1 MFGRCRTA
9 ELESLDGQS
18 VPADALDVAGWRRLT
33 RWEVTATVSRTR
45 VQRAARAVPP
55 KPSSG
60 GADAEVVPHSRAM
73 QIGQLSV
80 RWTSE
85 LGVVAHR
92 NQVLVVNYR
101 GAIMP
106 ALMEATEDIQRS
118 VLALNGNTCLMLC
131 VVENGLPL
139 PGDDARLNITNHFK
153 RVSDKN
159 TAFATVLL
167 GDGFWAGAARSIL
180 SGFTLVVRTPCP
192 NGTFANIEGGAR
204 FLATQLGS
212 GHAVDVD
219 GLVSD
224 VEAMRAAAQR
234 GQLRAF

>member
-1 MFGRCRTA
+1 MRSTLPA
-9 ELESLDGQS
+9 E
-18 VPADALDVAGWRRLT
+18 
-33 RWEVTATVSRTR
+33 
-45 VQRAARAVPP
+45 AA
-55 KPSSG
+55 SSTGSPLPG
-60 GADAEVVPHSRAM
+60 GADAAVVQHSRAM

-106 ALMEATEDIQRS
+106 SLMDATEDIQRS

-131 VVENGLPL
+131 VIENGLPL

-153 RVSDKN
+153 RVSEKN

-212 GHAVDVD
+212 GHAV
-219 GLVSD
+219 
-224 VEAMRAAAQR
+224 
-234 GQLRAF
+234 